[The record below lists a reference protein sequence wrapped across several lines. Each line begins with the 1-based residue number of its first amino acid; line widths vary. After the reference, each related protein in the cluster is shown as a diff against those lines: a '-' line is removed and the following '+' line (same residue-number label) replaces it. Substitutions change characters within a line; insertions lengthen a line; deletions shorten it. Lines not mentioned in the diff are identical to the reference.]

1 MKPFQESWRRVSDL
15 QSDFFVEA
23 AELGPEI
30 DRASRDAE
38 RFERVSIRQDPN
50 GLAGDRV
57 VVLLDEQPGLRLPGR
72 MVDIKPDDVEIGMR
86 VQARIED
93 LPGGDFR
100 VVVFAP
106 L

>member
-1 MKPFQESWRRVSDL
+1 M
-15 QSDFFVEA
+15 
-23 AELGPEI
+23 
-30 DRASRDAE
+30 
-38 RFERVSIRQDPN
+38 
-50 GLAGDRV
+50 
-57 VVLLDEQPGLRLPGR
+57 LLDEQPGLRLPGR